1 MNRSAAPGRARAE
14 RTLNSNGSWND
25 HGDARAGAYDALG
38 FSPAFDVLDP
48 IPQKTPLVFSSPHSG
63 AHYPAEFLA
72 DSQLDPLTL
81 RRSEDAY
88 VDELFAGAPAA
99 GAPLLRAH
107 FPRAYLD
114 VNREP
119 YELDP
124 RMFDGRL
131 PLGANTRS
139 IRVAGGLGTI
149 ARVVGDAQEI
159 YRGRLP
165 VAEAIRRID
174 GLYRPYHAK
183 LRELIDRTWRQ
194 FGLAVLLDC
203 HSMPS
208 SSLNVPSGRSE
219 EAARADFVIGDRY
232 GASSDSTFTAWL
244 DDAFQRRGFAVRRN
258 KPYAGGFIT
267 ESYGAPA
274 LGVHAIQIEVNRSLY
289 MNEATLERHQGFGR
303 LQEIIAEI
311 IEAFALFA
319 ASHKRGFGAA
329 AAE

>member
-1 MNRSAAPGRARAE
+1 MVGTGEND
-14 RTLNSNGSWND
+14 NNG
-25 HGDARAGAYDALG
+25 AGAAGDHKALG
-38 FSPAFDVLDP
+38 FEPAFDVIEPEALL
-48 IPQKTPLVFSSPHSG
+48 TTLVFSSPHSG
-63 AHYPAEFLA
+63 ANYPTEFLA
-72 DSQLDPLTL
+72 SSRLDPLTL

-88 VDELFAGAPAA
+88 VDELFSGARSA

-139 IRVAGGLGTI
+139 LRVAGGLGTI

-159 YRGRLP
+159 YRHRLP
-165 VAEAIRRID
+165 VGEAIRRID
-174 GLYRPYHAK
+174 ELYRPYHK
-183 LRELIDRTWRQ
+183 SLRQLIDRTWRT
-194 FGLAVLLDC
+194 FGSAILMDC

-208 SSLNVPSGRSE
+208 SSLNGNGRPEDAS
-219 EAARADFVIGDRY
+219 RADFIIGDRY
-232 GASSDSTFTAWL
+232 GTSCNPIFTAWL
-244 DDAFQRRGFAVRRN
+244 DDALHRRGFAVRRN
-258 KPYAGGFIT
+258 KPYAGGYIT

-274 LGVHAIQIEVNRSLY
+274 MAVHAIQIEVNRGLY
-289 MNEATLERHQGFGR
+289 MNEATLEKHSGF
-303 LQEIIAEI
+303 
-311 IEAFALFA
+311 EALRSVISEVVNEFAVFA
-319 ASHKRGFGAA
+319 ALHNNSVNSA